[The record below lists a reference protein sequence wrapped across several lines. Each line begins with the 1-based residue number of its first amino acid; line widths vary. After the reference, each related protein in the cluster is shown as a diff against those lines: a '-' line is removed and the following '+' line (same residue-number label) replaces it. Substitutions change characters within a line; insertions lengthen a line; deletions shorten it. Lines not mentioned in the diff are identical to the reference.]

1 MKRCVTAI
9 IAAALGYAASGCSN
23 SGELGHG
30 YFDYV
35 CVSDADLSC
44 NQFYSPSIE
53 GTVAVGGR
61 FELTYSR
68 DRFDDAAQGALAGVE
83 PASAEVVEQLT
94 DPAEGTGMRF
104 LVPGEAAFLARSTQ
118 GEVIDF
124 IHLHADHAV
133 DVELTRSSG
142 STLESMGMFT
152 GETDSLTAYPLG
164 TGGEPLIGS
173 LRCTWQSHHPEVV
186 AAPQTQSCRIDIQA
200 LAPGQTILEVQ
211 MGPEVRGEIAITV
224 DGSVEGDS

>member
-1 MKRCVTAI
+1 MNRCVTTI
-9 IAAALGYAASGCSN
+9 IAAAVGLAASGCAN

-44 NQFYSPSIE
+44 NQFYMPSIE

-83 PASAEVVEQLT
+83 PASTEVVEQLT

-104 LVPGEAAFLARSTQ
+104 LVPGEAAFLARSTH

-124 IHLHADHAV
+124 IHLHADEV
-133 DVELTRSSG
+133 QDIQLTRASG
-142 STLESMGMFT
+142 AIESMGMLQ
-152 GETDSLTAYPLG
+152 GDTDSLTAYPLG
-164 TGGEPLIGS
+164 FGGEPLIGS
-173 LRCTWQSHHPEVV
+173 LRCTWQSNNPDVI
-186 AAPQTQSCRIDIQA
+186 AAPETDSCRIDIQA
-200 LAPGQTILEVQ
+200 LAPGETILEVQ

-224 DGSVEGDS
+224 DGTVGGDS